1 MNINRKKHILI
12 VEDDSSTKALYTSI
26 LSENYRLSSVSTVE
40 DAKEIIENEPFDL
53 VIVDIGLPRELNGI
67 DLIVYIR
74 QNNQPRRLSILTIT
88 AHASHQTRLD
98 SIAAGSD
105 EFLSKPVHPN
115 DLIAAV
121 EHQLEST

>member
-67 DLIVYIR
+67 DLIVHIR
-74 QNNQPRRLSILTIT
+74 QNDQDRRLSILTIT
-88 AHASHQTRLD
+88 AHASNQTRLD
-98 SIAAGSD
+98 SISAGSD
-105 EFLSKPVHPN
+105 DFLSKPVHPN

-121 EHQLEST
+121 EQQLESA